1 MGSFHPFGVTGPAR
15 FRAAPPPDLTS
26 NLYLADYNEVKA
38 RGALTGSTRTPEET
52 DIAYFWT
59 DNFVVQA
66 NRAIRGVIESRVPKM
81 GDRARLLALANMSIA
96 DAVITS
102 WDSKIFYNYWRPLNA
117 IREGEFDGNPNTVGD
132 PTWQPLVNNPPYP
145 DYTSGANN
153 VTGAWT
159 KTLELFF
166 GNDNIPVTVTTNVP
180 AAIKKSRNYASLSAM
195 SQQVVLARILLGIHF
210 RTADRRARIQGRA
223 VAEYNFNHYLLPL

>member
-1 MGSFHPFGVTGPAR
+1 
-15 FRAAPPPDLTS
+15 
-26 NLYLADYNEVKA
+26 
-38 RGALTGSTRTPEET
+38 
-52 DIAYFWT
+52 
-59 DNFVVQA
+59 
-66 NRAIRGVIESRVPKM
+66 
-81 GDRARLLALANMSIA
+81 MSIA